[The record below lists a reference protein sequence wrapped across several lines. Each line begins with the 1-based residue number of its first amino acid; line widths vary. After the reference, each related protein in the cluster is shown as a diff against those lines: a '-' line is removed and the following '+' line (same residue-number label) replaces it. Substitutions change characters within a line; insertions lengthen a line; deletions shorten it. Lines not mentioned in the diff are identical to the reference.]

1 MVNGG
6 SAPIGLKVS
15 LALLLDMS
23 DIITATVSEKGQLVI
38 PKSIREKM
46 KLKKGDTFIVAFDEN
61 RLLLEK
67 SSRVKKKIKDDFS
80 DLVKASETSTGFWD
94 NKYDEVWDHV

>member
-1 MVNGG
+1 MDDV
-6 SAPIGLKVS
+6 L
-15 LALLLDMS
+15 
-23 DIITATVSEKGQLVI
+23 TATVSEKGQLVI

-46 KLKKGDTFIVAFDEN
+46 KLKRGDKLIVAFDEN

-67 SSRVKKKIKDDFS
+67 SSNMKKRIRDDFS
-80 DLVKASETSTGFWD
+80 DLVKASETSVGFWD

>member
-1 MVNGG
+1 MDEV
-6 SAPIGLKVS
+6 L
-15 LALLLDMS
+15 
-23 DIITATVSEKGQLVI
+23 TATISEKGQLVI

-46 KLKKGDTFIVAFDEN
+46 RLKRGDKLIVAFDEN

-67 SSRVKKKIKDDFS
+67 SSRTKKRIRDDFS
-80 DLVKASETSTGFWD
+80 DLVKASETNVGFWD